1 MSLVS
6 SKHQDE
12 TISLCDDSFF
22 LKQVAS
28 HVRKK
33 VLNKLDM
40 ICGNSLYCDVMDL
53 EAICG
58 EVLRDQ
64 HEITN
69 EVLRRRRDT
78 KDAMETILT
87 KSVSLL
93 NPINANNRQLIDIV
107 FKLIGSNRN
116 AVSGKSEQ
124 NKFVADVVTVQRL
137 IVDSSSSGELGE
149 EKIFKCLQT

>member
-1 MSLVS
+1 MKLYA
-6 SKHQDE
+6 
-12 TISLCDDSFF
+12 I
-22 LKQVAS
+22 
-28 HVRKK
+28 RK
-33 VLNKLDM
+33 
-40 ICGNSLYCDVMDL
+40 
-53 EAICG
+53 
-58 EVLRDQ
+58 
-64 HEITN
+64 
-69 EVLRRRRDT
+69 
-78 KDAMETILT
+78 ILT

-124 NKFVADVVTVQRL
+124 NIFVADVVTVQRL